1 MFCSR
6 CGTEAQVSTRFC
18 PTCGLDLSTI
28 TQGLTAAQ
36 PVAPAGQPPQPD
48 EAAIVRDALK
58 DEYELEKELGRGG
71 MAIVFKARDKSLERE
86 VAIKVLPFSL
96 SFDAEFVERFQREAR
111 TAGKLEHPNII
122 PIYRVGKSGRVIY
135 FVMKYI
141 RGKSLSAVVEARG
154 ALPVPELRRV
164 LTECSRALGF
174 AHKHGIVHRDIKP
187 DNIMFDELGQ
197 AIVTDFGIAK
207 AQSGARLTGTGMSI
221 GTPHY
226 MSPEQARAQNL
237 DGRSDLYSLG
247 VVAYQCLTGHVPF
260 DGEDSFSIGYKHIM
274 EELPIPPLESA
285 EQRDLF
291 TIIQKMMAKKADDR
305 FQTAEDL
312 VQALDVLG
320 GGAARASASDLATM
334 PTRAI
339 PSVMSPAFSAA
350 ATTPLPRA
358 SASMMKKP
366 DEVAAG
372 AAAAPAQGKPAVA
385 KPAVAKPAAAKPAAA
400 RPAAARPVKAKSKA
414 PFFALGGIAVVALGL
429 GGYMVFGRG
438 GPLPVGPP
446 APDSL
451 QIASAD
457 TTRRDSTAQRD
468 STARRDSSVAAR
480 PDTSASSV
488 PSAPTR
494 PGGTQPGT
502 GTATAPA
509 RPRVAEG
516 TISLEGNIPQ
526 GARIT
531 ANRRR
536 IGVRGGKL
544 PPGRYAIRILAPG
557 FRPYEAQV
565 DVASTATTVHT
576 VTLQPVQVVSTPTPG
591 NQPPGVATPQPPSGA
606 PVASCAQPSFGIAN
620 RNNACYDISPR
631 TRTPPVLAAS
641 ESCTGAVSTVTV
653 TLRVSA
659 SGQVE
664 TASATRSSNC
674 PAFTAQAV
682 ALANDL
688 VFTPATKGGQPVAAW
703 YNWLV
708 RPQPR

>member
-18 PTCGLDLSTI
+18 PTCGLDLSTL
-28 TQGLTAAQ
+28 TQGLTTAQ
-36 PVAPAGQPPQPD
+36 PAPPAGQPPQPD
-48 EAAIVRDALK
+48 EADIVRDALK

-164 LTECSRALGF
+164 LIECSRALGF

-274 EELPIPPLESA
+274 EELPTPPLESA
-285 EQRDLF
+285 DQRELF
-291 TIIQKMMAKKADDR
+291 AIIQKMMAKKADDR
-305 FQTAEDL
+305 FQTAEEL
-312 VQALDVLG
+312 VQTLDSLG
-320 GGAARASASDLATM
+320 GASVRMSVSDVATM

-339 PSVMSPAFSAA
+339 PSVKPPAIQAA

-366 DEVAAG
+366 DEAAMG
-372 AAAAPAQGKPAVA
+372 AAAAPAA
-385 KPAVAKPAAAKPAAA
+385 PAAPPKGKRAAA
-400 RPAAARPVKAKSKA
+400 PPAKAKSKT
-414 PFFALGGIAVVALGL
+414 PFYALGGVAVVLIGL
-429 GGYMVFGRG
+429 GSYVVFGRG
-438 GPLPVGPP
+438 APQPAGPL
-446 APDSL
+446 APDSQ

-457 TTRRDSTAQRD
+457 TARRDSTA
-468 STARRDSSVAAR
+468 TARA
-480 PDTSASSV
+480 DTPTSTVRRAS
-488 PSAPTR
+488 TG
-494 PGGTQPGT
+494 PGGTQPGIRT
-502 GTATAPA
+502 VAPPA
-509 RPRVAEG
+509 RPTGPDG
-516 TISLEGNIPQ
+516 TISLVGNIPP

-531 ANRRR
+531 ANSSV
-536 IGVRGGKL
+536 IGARQKL
-544 PPGRYAIRILAPG
+544 PPGRYTIRIQANG
-557 FRPYEAQV
+557 FRPYEARV
-565 DVASTATTVHT
+565 DVASTATVVHA
-576 VTLQPVQVVSTPTPG
+576 VTLQPAQVATAPTG
-591 NQPPGVATPQPPSGA
+591 TQPPGTATPQSTPGA
-606 PVASCAQPSFGIAN
+606 PAASCAQPSFGITN
-620 RNNACYDISPR
+620 GNNACYDIRPS

-641 ESCTGAVSTVTV
+641 ESCTGTVSTVTV
-653 TLRVSA
+653 TLRVSE

-664 TASATRSSNC
+664 TASATRPSNC
-674 PAFTAQAV
+674 AAFTAQAV

-688 VFTPATKGGQPVAAW
+688 VFTPATKGGQRVAAW
-703 YNWLV
+703 INWLI

>member
-1 MFCSR
+1 
-6 CGTEAQVSTRFC
+6 
-18 PTCGLDLSTI
+18 LDLSTL
-28 TQGLTAAQ
+28 TQGLTTAQ
-36 PVAPAGQPPQPD
+36 PAPPAGQPPQPD
-48 EAAIVRDALK
+48 EADIVRDALK

-164 LTECSRALGF
+164 LIECSRALGF

-274 EELPIPPLESA
+274 EELPTPPLESA
-285 EQRDLF
+285 EQRELF
-291 TIIQKMMAKKADDR
+291 AIIQKMMAKKADDR
-305 FQTAEDL
+305 FQTAEEL
-312 VQALDVLG
+312 VQTLDSLG
-320 GGAARASASDLATM
+320 GASVRMSVSDVATM

-339 PSVMSPAFSAA
+339 PSVKPPAVQAA

-366 DEVAAG
+366 DEAAMG
-372 AAAAPAQGKPAVA
+372 AAAAPAAPPKGKR
-385 KPAVAKPAAAKPAAA
+385 AAAPPA
-400 RPAAARPVKAKSKA
+400 KAKSKT
-414 PFFALGGIAVVALGL
+414 PFYALGGVAVVLIGL
-429 GGYMVFGRG
+429 GGYVVFGRG
-438 GPLPVGPP
+438 APQPAGPL
-446 APDSL
+446 APDS
-451 QIASAD
+451 QRIASAD
-457 TTRRDSTAQRD
+457 TARRDSTA
-468 STARRDSSVAAR
+468 TARA
-480 PDTSASSV
+480 DT
-488 PSAPTR
+488 PTSTVR
-494 PGGTQPGT
+494 RTSTGRGGTQPGT
-502 GTATAPA
+502 RTVAPPA
-509 RPRVAEG
+509 RPTGPDG
-516 TISLEGNIPQ
+516 TISLVGNIPQ

-531 ANRRR
+531 ANSSV
-536 IGVRGGKL
+536 IGARQKL
-544 PPGRYAIRILAPG
+544 PPGRYTIRIQANG
-557 FRPYEAQV
+557 FRLYEAQV
-565 DVASTATTVHT
+565 DVASTATVVHP
-576 VTLQPVQVVSTPTPG
+576 VTLQPAQVATTPPG
-591 NQPPGVATPQPPSGA
+591 TQPPGTATPQSTPGA
-606 PVASCAQPSFGIAN
+606 PAASCGQAGFGTLNAN
-620 RNNACYDISPR
+620 RACYDTPPS
-631 TRTPPVLAAS
+631 TRTTLALLAP
-641 ESCTGAVSTVTV
+641 ESCTSPVSPVTV
-653 TLRVSA
+653 ALRVSA
-659 SGQVE
+659 TGDVE
-664 TASATRSSNC
+664 TASASARSNC
-674 PAFTAQAV
+674 AAFTDLAV
-682 ALANDL
+682 AFARDLA
-688 VFTPATKGGQPVAAW
+688 FTPAVKGGQAVPAW
-703 YNWLV
+703 ISRLV